1 MESIET
7 KIAPQVEVLLD
18 LLVENEDNPRTCT
31 EENFGKLRK
40 SLERDGDFLQ
50 LEDILVYEK
59 EGKYHVIGGNHRVR
73 VLREKKTKKVSV
85 TVFNDVLDGEG
96 NLDERKFWGSLL
108 IDNAHFG
115 SYDME
120 KLFSFFPKDFLRELD
135 FPEVNKIIAEVEDI
149 KVEKHGDGQA
159 QDEFTTIGN
168 DTQLIKL
175 YFTPQEKAEID
186 AYFNQF
192 SEPEQSMSEFIFNT
206 LQLCK
211 KSKG

>member
-120 KLFSFFPKDFLRELD
+120 KLFSFSLKTFY
-135 FPEVNKIIAEVEDI
+135 
-149 KVEKHGDGQA
+149 G
-159 QDEFTTIGN
+159 
-168 DTQLIKL
+168 
-175 YFTPQEKAEID
+175 
-186 AYFNQF
+186 
-192 SEPEQSMSEFIFNT
+192 SWIF
-206 LQLCK
+206 QR
-211 KSKG
+211 

>member
-85 TVFNDVLDGEG
+85 TVFNDVHDGEG
-96 NLDERKFWGSLL
+96 NLDERKFWEVCSSITLILGVMIWKSCLVFSLKTFYGSW
-108 IDNAHFG
+108 
-115 SYDME
+115 
-120 KLFSFFPKDFLRELD
+120 
-135 FPEVNKIIAEVEDI
+135 
-149 KVEKHGDGQA
+149 
-159 QDEFTTIGN
+159 
-168 DTQLIKL
+168 
-175 YFTPQEKAEID
+175 
-186 AYFNQF
+186 
-192 SEPEQSMSEFIFNT
+192 IF
-206 LQLCK
+206 QR
-211 KSKG
+211 